1 MSQKTRTR
9 REVVQWGLG
18 AAAGIPVALT
28 AGQAAAG
35 EARLALG
42 RQDQVTIEYWHI
54 NIETFG
60 LPAVKE
66 IIKRFQE
73 QNPNIIVNE
82 RFQTNAYA
90 ELLER
95 VQTAMVGGNP
105 PDLAQIGYT
114 YLEYAANNFTY
125 TSTEELVAEY
135 GDEEFMANFADNIKA
150 LAQVDG
156 KQVGMPYALSNI
168 VVYYNADLLKEAG
181 VDADN
186 PPTTW
191 EDWKTAA
198 QAIYG
203 VTGKPPIYIQLIE
216 DNWSTQ
222 ALIESNGGE
231 LISCVDGQVKAG
243 FDQPESVEAIQF
255 WADLAADDLALVANN
270 DQGYQAFASGNA
282 ALYVTTIARRS
293 GLEEQTSFDL
303 RAAPFP
309 TFGDKP
315 TQLPAGGNSLFVF
328 SQDEAKRKAAW
339 EFIKFCE
346 SPEALTIWVEGTG
359 YLPPRDGVADDPEF
373 LGTFMEDNPIQ
384 KIAVDQMP
392 SIVPWRSF
400 PGTNGFQVSK
410 ALADAVE
417 AAVGGQ
423 QSAEDALSQA
433 AEESNDLLEGEACS

>member
-1 MSQKTRTR
+1 M
-9 REVVQWGLG
+9 GAG
-18 AAAGIPVALT
+18 AAAAM
-28 AGQAAAG
+28 AAG
-35 EARLALG
+35 KVASAAPRRFLG
-42 RQDQVTIEYWHI
+42 QDQEPVTIEYWHI

-66 IIKRFQE
+66 IIERFQE
-73 QNPNIIVNE
+73 QNPHITVNE

-95 VQTAMVGGNP
+95 VQTAMAGGNP
-105 PDLAQIGYT
+105 PDVAQIGYT
-114 YLEYAANNFTY
+114 YLDYVANNFNY
-125 TSTEELVAEY
+125 VPTEDLVEEFD
-135 GDEEFMANFADNIKA
+135 DEEFMSNFADNIKA
-150 LAQVDG
+150 LGQVGG

-168 VVYYNADLLKEAG
+168 VTYYNADLMTEAG
-181 VDADN
+181 LDPDD

-191 EDWKTAA
+191 DGWREAA
-198 QAIYG
+198 QAIHD

-231 LISCVDGQVKAG
+231 VIACEDGQVKAG
-243 FDQPESVEAIQF
+243 FDQPASIEAIQF

-282 ALYVTTIARRS
+282 AVYVTTIARRS

-303 RAAPFP
+303 RASVFP
-309 TFGDKP
+309 SFGDQP
-315 TQLPAGGNSLFVF
+315 TQLPAGGNCLFVF
-328 SQDEAKRKAAW
+328 SEDEAKRQAAW
-339 EFIKFCE
+339 EFIKFCH

-359 YLPPRDGVADDPEF
+359 YVPPRDGVADNPEY

-384 KIAVDQMP
+384 KVAVEQMP

-400 PGTNGFQVSK
+400 PGENGFQVSK
-410 ALADAVE
+410 ELADAVE

-423 QSAEDALSQA
+423 RSAEEALVSA
-433 AEESNDLLEGEACS
+433 AEEANDLLEGEECS